1 MAGRRFDVADVVEV
15 LRLWD
20 AGKSNREIARS
31 TGMGRNRVAAITK
44 KASAAFARGAE
55 RVLGAEWGP
64 AFGCCWAAVWPA
76 GSAINSSGSRS
87 SMTRSSS
94 GWSTAP

>member
-1 MAGRRFDVADVVEV
+1 MWQTWWKSSGSGH
-15 LRLWD
+15 WD

-31 TGMGRNRVAAITK
+31 TGMGRNRVAAITT
-44 KASAAFARGAE
+44 KASTAFARGADL
-55 RVLGAEWGP
+55 VSGAEW
-64 AFGCCWAAVWPA
+64 AARVRLLFDSRVAA
-76 GSAINSSGSRS
+76 GSAIRSGGSRS